1 MGTDS
6 EVSQTGHRDKQR
18 YRGSDLRHVVFD
30 ETLVISTQAYGKQ
43 HARRVLEAVDP
54 LPPFAPL
61 AADVDNEEVMV
72 AEAEE
77 GLVDASRPCPFTWRI
92 FV

>member
-1 MGTDS
+1 MRSAKQITETGRGTEAVTYDMF
-6 EVSQTGHRDKQR
+6 
-18 YRGSDLRHVVFD
+18 VFD

-43 HARRVLEAVDP
+43 HACHILKAVDP

-61 AADVDNEEVMV
+61 ATDVDNEEVMV

-77 GLVDASRPCPFTWRI
+77 GLVDAGRPCVGLDDVLFTRCI
-92 FV
+92 